1 MYNIIYIKFGTNYQ
15 YIWLFQILSGNNWFW
30 ILNSS
35 KLITFSLIINSWR
48 WTYLM
53 CIVAT
58 YWFLPY
64 NWEYTS
70 NYMKKREKYLFT
82 CLFVYQLSP
91 CLIRP
96 VCLSWIY
103 YGKGPSHF
111 WNKLAT
117 MWQNIMLDGCTVNPA
132 LYSVL

>member
-1 MYNIIYIKFGTNYQ
+1 MYNIIYIKFGTNCQ